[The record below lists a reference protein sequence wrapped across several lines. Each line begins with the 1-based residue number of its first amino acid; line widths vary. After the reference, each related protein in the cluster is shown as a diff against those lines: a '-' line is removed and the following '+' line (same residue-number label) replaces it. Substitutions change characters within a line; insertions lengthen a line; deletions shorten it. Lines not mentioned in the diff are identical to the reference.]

1 MDDISPNRLGLYCH
15 IPFCASSCDFC
26 AFYQER
32 PRRGDLDL
40 FLGGMEEELDWMQPH
55 RPFDTIFWGG
65 GTPSLLPGRD
75 LERLGR
81 AVIESGGGSAE
92 EWTVEMA
99 PSTVKPDKLQVLK
112 ELGVTRISMGV
123 QSFNE
128 NFLQAL
134 GRLHGPNQIYRAYDR
149 IRQAGFSN
157 VNLDLMIAL
166 PGQEIED
173 LRKDL
178 VEACRL
184 DPEHLSAYCLTF
196 EEDTALWVKL
206 AKGEIG
212 QDADKDADLYEAT
225 WDFLTAR
232 GYHHYEISNFSKRN
246 FQCLHNLNTW
256 RMEEWIGVGPSAA
269 SQYGGIRY
277 SNAADLDTW
286 LGETQVEVGD
296 RYEVRLLTDS
306 DLLEDAVI
314 FGLRMEE
321 GISINDLSG
330 RFSRNRVEAFS
341 PLFKSLEIEGLA
353 TFVNDDRVKLTLR
366 GKLLADRIALE
377 FLDVR

>member
-1 MDDISPNRLGLYCH
+1 
-15 IPFCASSCDFC
+15 
-26 AFYQER
+26 
-32 PRRGDLDL
+32 
-40 FLGGMEEELDWMQPH
+40 
-55 RPFDTIFWGG
+55 
-65 GTPSLLPGRD
+65 
-75 LERLGR
+75 
-81 AVIESGGGSAE
+81 
-92 EWTVEMA
+92 
-99 PSTVKPDKLQVLK
+99 
-112 ELGVTRISMGV
+112 
-123 QSFNE
+123 
-128 NFLQAL
+128 
-134 GRLHGPNQIYRAYDR
+134 
-149 IRQAGFSN
+149 
-157 VNLDLMIAL
+157 
-166 PGQEIED
+166 
-173 LRKDL
+173 
-178 VEACRL
+178 
-184 DPEHLSAYCLTF
+184 
-196 EEDTALWVKL
+196 
-206 AKGEIG
+206 
-212 QDADKDADLYEAT
+212 
-225 WDFLTAR
+225 
-232 GYHHYEISNFSKRN
+232 
-246 FQCLHNLNTW
+246 
-256 RMEEWIGVGPSAA
+256 MEEWIGVGPSAA